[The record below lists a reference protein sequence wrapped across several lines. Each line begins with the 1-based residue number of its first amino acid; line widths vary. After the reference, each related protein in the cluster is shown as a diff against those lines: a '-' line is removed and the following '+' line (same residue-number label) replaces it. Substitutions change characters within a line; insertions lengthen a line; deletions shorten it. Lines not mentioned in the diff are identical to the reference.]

1 MSRRPKTPGLWGHAI
16 NNRSEAGEKR
26 KGKGFSRE
34 LEGSSLYD
42 QMVLEERRA
51 AARASGLSVADIEE
65 RANLESAIALS
76 TENGPVKT
84 PKVAQASKCV
94 NDMDEGESEGCQ
106 LWALMDDVEEVEEA
120 ATNAWSTKRDDDESN
135 GRKLERDLGRFARVP
150 EEVAL
155 RMLAML
161 TPEAAAR
168 TAATSQ
174 DWARLAMS
182 ESLCEVL
189 CRRCF
194 HGRRSINFKPARW
207 HGWRGMI
214 ARRSR
219 PRVGGLY
226 ALRTSKWRHVR
237 QEDMFLPADL
247 KGIFHVEVV
256 WWRLLRFYEDGR
268 VAYALVNEAADLDP
282 IETAVHLLDNPDQ
295 SFVSVRSTRRVKQ
308 HEQTR
313 AYIGKYTV
321 HQRKLDVAVSLPH
334 ARMRFSFLFENA
346 QRGHF
351 IRLRLVQHTQYD
363 QSGRFPIQHNL
374 PDPCTFHFNTVAAW
388 S

>member
-1 MSRRPKTPGLWGHAI
+1 MSRRPKKPGLWGHSLKDRA
-16 NNRSEAGEKR
+16 EPGEKR
-26 KGKGFSRE
+26 KGKGFTRDN
-34 LEGSSLYD
+34 EGSSLYD

-76 TENGPVKT
+76 AENGPLET
-84 PKVAQASKCV
+84 PKGAEATRHD
-94 NDMDEGESEGCQ
+94 NDEGESEVCQ
-106 LWALMDDVEEVEEA
+106 LWALMDDAEEA
-120 ATNAWSTKRDDDESN
+120 EEATTNAWSTQRDDDESS
-135 GRKLERDLGRFARVP
+135 GRKIECDLGRFANVP
-150 EEVAL
+150 EEVAVRL
-155 RMLAML
+155 LAML

-168 TAATSQ
+168 TATTSQ
-174 DWARLAMS
+174 DWARLVTS

-189 CRRCF
+189 CRRCYS
-194 HGRRSINFKPARW
+194 GRRSVNYRPDRW
-207 HGWRGMI
+207 HGWRGML
-214 ARRSR
+214 ARRGR

-237 QEDMFLPADL
+237 QQDMFLPADL

-282 IETAVHLLDNPDQ
+282 IETAIRLLDNPDQ
-295 SFVSVRSTRRVKQ
+295 SFVSTRSTRRVKQ

-313 AYIGKYTV
+313 AYMGEYV
-321 HQRKLDVAVSLPH
+321 VNRRKLDVAVSLPH
-334 ARMRFSFLFENA
+334 ALMRFSFLLEHG

-351 IRLRLVQHTQYD
+351 VRLRLVQHSQYD
-363 QSGRFPIQHNL
+363 QSGQFPIQHNL
-374 PDPCTFHFNTVAAW
+374 PDPCTFLFNTVAAW